1 MAPFEDDIFVGTR
14 LALNDVQ
21 DTQTLI
27 GASLDRKD
35 LSVAPSIEAERR
47 IGENW
52 KIELES
58 RLLVNIDDA
67 NPLSSFRDDSFI
79 TLRLSRFF

>member
-1 MAPFEDDIFVGTR
+1 MPPFDDDIFVGTR

-21 DTQTLI
+21 DTQVLI
-27 GASLDRKD
+27 GAILDCKD
-35 LSVAPSIEAERR
+35 LSAVPFIETERR

-58 RLLVNIDDA
+58 RLFVNIDDA
-67 NPLSSFRDDSFI
+67 NPLSSFRDDSLI
-79 TLRLSRFF
+79 TLRVSRFF